1 MQCVD
6 DSLAAGRSPGRQAGT
21 EGRNMLSPVGRAQVA
36 PWRAGRAAMAQ
47 AALAALLALLALPVM
62 AAMAGE
68 GNNSL
73 RCGSALLALGDT
85 RFEVPARCG
94 EPDSRVLV
102 SGAAGADSPLVEQW
116 LYDGGS
122 RRFSRGLTFRGT
134 RLLRVEVIDDRQ
146 AGPALASR
154 RQKLAEA

>member
-21 EGRNMLSPVGRAQVA
+21 EGGNMLSPVGRAQVA

-47 AALAALLALLALPVM
+47 AALAALLALPVM

-73 RCGSALLALGDT
+73 RCGSALLARGDT

-122 RRFSRGLTFRGT
+122 RLFSRGLTFRGT